1 MAMAA
6 ANGRGDVIWNLQAP
20 AMAQPSI
27 WNYPK
32 RKEARKVSAF
42 QKVYETYA
50 QPVYRFLLTLAGNE
64 DLAEELLQETFYQAF
79 QHIDRFEGR
88 CSLYTWLCQIGKNA
102 WIKECRRNRRYSEIG
117 LEDLPLLSASP
128 EEQAIAKD
136 EYCRIH
142 KAIQNLEA
150 PYRDVFIMHALG
162 GVKLKEVA
170 LIYDKSESWA
180 RVSFYRAKQKIALE
194 VLK

>member
-1 MAMAA
+1 M
-6 ANGRGDVIWNLQAP
+6 
-20 AMAQPSI
+20 
-27 WNYPK
+27 
-32 RKEARKVSAF
+32 SAF

-117 LEDLPLLSASP
+117 LEDLPLLSVSP

-136 EYCRIH
+136 EYRRIH
-142 KAIQNLEA
+142 KASQALED
-150 PYRDVFIMHALG
+150 PYRDVFIMHAIG
-162 GVKLKEVA
+162 GVKLKEIA
-170 LIYDKSESWA
+170 LIYGKSESWA